1 MQIIAELEASLR
13 KIQQLSN
20 TNTNKLYF
28 SRSRKPAST
37 GAVYSSTSADK
48 VQAPPPSKTAIDETF
63 SSSSSSSVVN
73 VLETRSVPQTA
84 SIPSRSLKYIRLS
97 DLDDVTGS
105 VSFSNLD
112 QCILDFRSASAD
124 DNLPKNGI
132 PALYLD
138 NISHCLVIAPDI
150 TGSVLIHDASNCI
163 FILKCHQVSKLT

>member
-1 MQIIAELEASLR
+1 MQILAELETSLR

-20 TNTNKLYF
+20 TNTNKLSF
-28 SRSRKPAST
+28 SRFRRPAST
-37 GAVYSSTSADK
+37 GAVYSSTSANK
-48 VQAPPPSKTAIDETF
+48 VHAPPSKTAIDETF
-63 SSSSSSSVVN
+63 SSSSSVVN
-73 VLETRSVPQTA
+73 VLETRIVPEPA

-112 QCILDFRSASAD
+112 KCILDFRSASED
-124 DNLPKNGI
+124 DNLSKNGI
-132 PALYLD
+132 PALYLE
-138 NISHCLVIAPDI
+138 NISHCLVIAADI